1 MTEPSSQGARNS
13 SASNHGLG
21 ADDGVMVLFSIIR
34 WHFKKRLADQWGF
47 TLSVYHLPTKKSSGT
62 EAMDM
67 TPKINSNAIQ
77 SGSPTGN
84 TVADSGQYLTLR
96 LGNEEYALDI
106 LRVQE
111 IRSYE
116 EPTRMVNA
124 PTFVKGVINLRGVIV
139 PIVDLRL
146 KLNIDTVAYDEFTVV
161 IILNVRGTV
170 VGAVVD
176 AVSDVVTLTSATIKP
191 APQFEAAID
200 ARFITGLAT
209 VGDRMLIV
217 MNIEALMS
225 GPELGMA

>member
-1 MTEPSSQGARNS
+1 MVSVLRQAERFGA
-13 SASNHGLG
+13 
-21 ADDGVMVLFSIIR
+21 II
-34 WHFKKRLADQWGF
+34 Q
-47 TLSVYHLPTKKSSGT
+47 PCI
-62 EAMDM
+62 
-67 TPKINSNAIQ
+67 INSLKLVT
-77 SGSPTGN
+77 TGN
-84 TVADSGQYLTLR
+84 AVMETMQMKKPQAGSQAGRALVDGGQFLTLR
-96 LGNEEYALDI
+96 LGSEEYAIDI

-124 PTFVKGVINLRGVIV
+124 PSFVKGVVNLRGVIV

-146 KLNIDTVAYDEFTVV
+146 KLNIAKADYTEFTVV

-176 AVSDVVTLTSATIKP
+176 AVSDVVTLTSQSIKP

-200 ARFITGLAT
+200 SRFITGLAD
-209 VGDRMLIV
+209 VGERMLIV

-225 GPELGMA
+225 NDEIGLRSGGF

>member
-1 MTEPSSQGARNS
+1 MPPALVNRALVAINNEAPAKLIRQA
-13 SASNHGLG
+13 
-21 ADDGVMVLFSIIR
+21 LFLLPSIICR
-34 WHFKKRLADQWGF
+34 RNNDTAI
-47 TLSVYHLPTKKSSGT
+47 
-62 EAMDM
+62 EAMETM
-67 TPKINSNAIQ
+67 QKTNSNAFQ
-77 SGSPTGN
+77 SGTPTVQI
-84 TVADSGQYLTLR
+84 VADGGQYLTLR
-96 LGNEEYALDI
+96 LGTEEYALDI

-124 PTFVKGVINLRGVIV
+124 PTFVKGVVNLRGVIV

-146 KLNIDTVAYDEFTVV
+146 KLNIEKVAYDEFTVV

-176 AVSDVVTLTSATIKP
+176 AVSDVVTLTSQSIKA
-191 APQFEAAID
+191 APQFDAAID

-225 GPELGMA
+225 SAELGMVS